1 MKIIETTAPIKIEE
15 LKKYF
20 SDKDTFYLID
30 YANSDLKGM
39 KLLTYLSN
47 LDIPS
52 DIKIEA
58 HTELAD
64 ALLLDYLNS
73 PFLVN
78 VPFLEKEA
86 IRMLLQYKGVND
98 FGYTEFINANK
109 ELLNVWASILD
120 SLLYFNTYSIND
132 DNYKEQIKQSEKF
145 DNNLVIGINFVS
157 LLKYDDFYDF
167 YTTVD
172 QHSFKYHEVYFN
184 DYIFKGKNLYHYWA
198 HPNNPIFIMT
208 WAIVTD
214 QFDSDAFVKAM
225 EKDIKEIQSVP
236 LV

>member
-20 SDKDTFYLID
+20 TDKDTFYLID
-30 YANSDLKGM
+30 YANSDLKGT

-52 DIKIEA
+52 DIKLEA

-64 ALLLDYLNS
+64 GLLLDYLNS

-78 VPFLEKEA
+78 IPFLEKEA

-98 FGYTEFINANK
+98 FGYTEFISANK
-109 ELLNVWASILD
+109 EQLNVWASILD

-132 DNYKEQIKQSEKF
+132 DNYKEQIKQAPKF

-157 LLKYDDFYDF
+157 LL
-167 YTTVD
+167 
-172 QHSFKYHEVYFN
+172 
-184 DYIFKGKNLYHYWA
+184 WA
-198 HPNNPIFIMT
+198 NPNNPIFILT

-214 QFDSDAFVKAM
+214 QFNPDAFVEAM